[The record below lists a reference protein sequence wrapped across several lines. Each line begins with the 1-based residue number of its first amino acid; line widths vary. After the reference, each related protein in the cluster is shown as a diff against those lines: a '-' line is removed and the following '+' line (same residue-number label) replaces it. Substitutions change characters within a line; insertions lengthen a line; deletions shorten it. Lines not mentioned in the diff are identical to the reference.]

1 MSAKPLPRPDDEL
14 DAQFWEHCARE
25 RLCFQRCSA
34 CGTWRHLPRR
44 MCARCGSTDWEWSE
58 SSGRGRIFS
67 WTVTHQ
73 ASFPAFAAEVPYA
86 VVIVELEEG
95 VRMVSRVRD
104 LPIDALALDL
114 PVEVSFERVTD
125 EAALPYFR
133 PRSAA

>member
-1 MSAKPLPRPDDEL
+1 M
-14 DAQFWEHCARE
+14 
-25 RLCFQRCSA
+25 
-34 CGTWRHLPRR
+34 
-44 MCARCGSTDWEWSE
+44 
-58 SSGRGRIFS
+58 
-67 WTVTHQ
+67 THQ
-73 ASFPAFAAEVPYA
+73 AAFPAFAAEVPYA